1 MTDPSLLDT
10 VVAYAL
16 LILNAAQWHILLL
29 ILIVTS
35 VTTESVKRLLPAN
48 VRKYQ
53 KARIIYASSL
63 LLGIAATVAGYFVA
77 TKVQPLWFWLVV
89 GVVTGP
95 VSNFLYRVTV
105 PLFFRFVEWKF
116 PALARRK
123 AERS

>member
-1 MTDPSLLDT
+1 MDT
-10 VVAYAL
+10 IAAYGL

-35 VTTESVKRLLPAN
+35 VATESVKRLLPTG

-63 LLGIAATVAGYFVA
+63 TLGIAATVAGYFVA

-116 PALARRK
+116 PVLARRK
-123 AERS
+123 AER